1 MSVAIVFV
9 FITRTC
15 LPNIVWVMM
24 TNILLVTSNFFLFC
38 SKKVGKQ
45 SVPRLCKKFDSKE
58 RDKERERE
66 RERERDREREIIK
79 RFLLFLIPCIRFLFE
94 SLKFTRKFSSRFDQI
109 FGCSTVVRY
118 YKIFERFIKVKAFLQ
133 PVLFSLLH
141 WTKRISFFQTN
152 LILNSNFGIV
162 CSIVLQE

>member
-15 LPNIVWVMM
+15 LSNIVRVMT

-58 RDKERERE
+58 REKERERE
-66 RERERDREREIIK
+66 IERDHK
-79 RFLLFLIPCIRFLFE
+79 ALLIVSYTMHSFLI
-94 SLKFTRKFSSRFDQI
+94 
-109 FGCSTVVRY
+109 
-118 YKIFERFIKVKAFLQ
+118 
-133 PVLFSLLH
+133 
-141 WTKRISFFQTN
+141 
-152 LILNSNFGIV
+152 
-162 CSIVLQE
+162 

>member
-15 LPNIVWVMM
+15 LPNIVRVMT

-58 RDKERERE
+58 RDKEREKE
-66 RERERDREREIIK
+66 REREIERDHK
-79 RFLLFLIPCIRFLFE
+79 ALLIVSYTMHSFLI
-94 SLKFTRKFSSRFDQI
+94 
-109 FGCSTVVRY
+109 
-118 YKIFERFIKVKAFLQ
+118 
-133 PVLFSLLH
+133 
-141 WTKRISFFQTN
+141 
-152 LILNSNFGIV
+152 
-162 CSIVLQE
+162 